1 MSDHRSPDRSD
12 PPIDLAPTSPATGA
26 GTAPTEDDPPI
37 DLAPSTTSPQATSSR
52 PATSGPIGAVAQS
65 LTTGPER
72 NGEIDLAV
80 LAEIEQRVLW
90 LASRIVDVANRR
102 PGGQIKVGG
111 HQASSASMVS
121 IMTALWFGHIGGAD
135 KVAVKPHASPVYHAI
150 KYLTGELDRSYLT
163 TLRQRGGLQA
173 YPSRTKDPDVADFS
187 TGSVGLGAVA
197 PLFSAMT
204 RRYVEAHFGPQP
216 EARFIALVG
225 DAELDEGNVW
235 EAVAEPAAEGLGNFT
250 MVVDLNRQSLDRVI
264 PAIAATRLERFFHH
278 AGWHVAEAKYGSQLT
293 AAFARPGGEALR
305 AHIDRMSNEAYQ
317 SLFALNGAK
326 LRHKFL
332 QGADQAV
339 RRFVADHPDDELK
352 TLVTDLGG
360 HDLGLLL
367 DTFAECDRTTDR
379 PSVVFAYTIK
389 GWGLPMAGDP
399 LNHAALMTPDQIDEL
414 RRRVGL
420 TTETEWDRFDPRSS
434 AGRACAAVGGDIN
447 NPKPIPRPEL
457 DIPTEARRPVTTGR
471 VSSQEAFG
479 RVLNSLGDTEGVAE
493 RIVTTAPD
501 VSIST
506 NLGGWI
512 NKTGVYAPTEQ
523 DDHGGAERLLK
534 WAPSPSGQHIEL
546 GISEMNMFMLLGQ
559 LGLSHDHHGEHL
571 LPVGTVY
578 DPFVL
583 RGLDAFIYSLYNGSR
598 FVVAGT
604 PSGVTLAPEGGAHQS
619 TITPSVGVELPGV
632 HYAEPAY
639 ATEVDW
645 LLCDALADL
654 GRQNGQSCYLR
665 LSTRPIDQTPFAL
678 ALEANGEVSLR
689 NQVLAGGYR
698 LIDEPADGRPGVTI
712 VTTGVTAPEA
722 VEAANQLDQEGVQA
736 TVIHLTSPDRVYRSW
751 QGTHASA
758 VADGRVV
765 RRPSHLHRL
774 VPHSERRRPI
784 VSVQDAASHG
794 LAWLGSA
801 LGTRQYNLGVDRFG
815 ESGTIEDLYE
825 LTGISTDSIVNAAL
839 IAIYEDEDPVT
850 EQGRSA
856 DPDQDP
862 GFR

>member
-1 MSDHRSPDRSD
+1 M
-12 PPIDLAPTSPATGA
+12 IGGEAPGS
-26 GTAPTEDDPPI
+26 
-37 DLAPSTTSPQATSSR
+37 
-52 PATSGPIGAVAQS
+52 
-65 LTTGPER
+65 TGP
-72 NGEIDLAV
+72 DLKV
-80 LAEIEQRVLW
+80 LSEIEQRVLW
-90 LASRIVDVANRR
+90 LAARIVDAANRR
-102 PGGQIKVGG
+102 PGGQVKVGG

-121 IMTALWFGHIGGAD
+121 IMTALWFGHISGED

-197 PLFSAMT
+197 PLFSALT
-204 RRYVEAHFGPQP
+204 RRYVEAHFGEQSP
-216 EARFIALVG
+216 ARFIALVG

-264 PAIAATRLERFFHH
+264 PNIAATRLERFFHH
-278 AGWHVAEAKYGSQLT
+278 AGWHVTEAKYGSKLT
-293 AAFARPGGEALR
+293 AAFDQPNGEALR
-305 AHIDRMSNEAYQ
+305 SHIDGMSNEAYQ
-317 SLFALNGAK
+317 SLFALDGADF
-326 LRHKFL
+326 RAKFL
-332 QGADQAV
+332 DGADTAV
-339 RRFVADHPDDELK
+339 KNLADDRPDDELK

-367 DTFAECDRTTDR
+367 DTFAECDKTTDK
-379 PSVVFAYTIK
+379 PSVVFAYTVK
-389 GWGLPMAGDP
+389 GWRLPMAGDP
-399 LNHAALMTPDQIDEL
+399 LNHAALMTPDQIDVL
-414 RRRVGL
+414 RETVGL
-420 TTETEWDRFDPRSS
+420 TTETEWDRFDPAS
-434 AGRACAAVGGDIN
+434 AAGQACAAVGGDIN
-447 NPKPIPRPEL
+447 NPKPIPRPQL
-457 DIPTEARRPVTTGR
+457 DIPEAARPPVTNGST
-471 VSSQEAFG
+471 STQEAFG
-479 RVLNSLGDTEGVAE
+479 RVLNSLGDIDGVAE

-512 NKTGVYAPTEQ
+512 NKTGVYAPTVR
-523 DDHGGAERLLK
+523 DDHGGADRLLK
-534 WAPSPSGQHIEL
+534 WAPTPDGQHIEL

-559 LGLSHDHHGEHL
+559 LGLSHDHHGQHL

-583 RGLDAFIYSLYNGSR
+583 RGLDALIYSLYNDSR

-619 TITPSVGVELPGV
+619 TITPSVGVELPGL

-645 LLCDALADL
+645 LLCDALDQL
-654 GRQNGQSCYLR
+654 GKSGGSSCYLR
-665 LSTRPIDQTPFAL
+665 LSTRPIDQAPFAA
-678 ALEANGEVSLR
+678 ALEAHGETSLR

-698 LIDEPADGRPGVTI
+698 LLADEADGRPGVTI

-722 VEAANQLDQEGVQA
+722 LEAARLLDLEGIQA
-736 TVIHLTSPDRVYRSW
+736 SVIHLTSPDRIYRSW

-758 VADGRVV
+758 VASGRVI
-765 RRPSHLHRL
+765 RTPSHLHRL
-774 VPHSERRRPI
+774 VPRSERRRPV
-784 VSVQDAASHG
+784 VSVQDAASHS
-794 LAWLGSA
+794 LAWIGSA

-815 ESGTIEDLYE
+815 ESGTIDDLYE
-825 LTGISTDSIVNAAL
+825 LTGISTDSIVNAAI
-839 IAIYEDEDPVT
+839 IAVYEAEEPVT
-850 EQGRSA
+850 
-856 DPDQDP
+856 DH
-862 GFR
+862 